1 MAYVILVRS
10 DRARLG
16 RLIEEIENDYL
27 KGHENYPKTATE
39 AYNLLVN
46 YKNYG
51 NQQNKRSATTGLDQ
65 VAFMAEAKRTKL
77 S

>member
-27 KGHENYPKTATE
+27 KGHENYPRRPQKH
-39 AYNLLVN
+39 
-46 YKNYG
+46 
-51 NQQNKRSATTGLDQ
+51 TTYW
-65 VAFMAEAKRTKL
+65 
-77 S
+77 